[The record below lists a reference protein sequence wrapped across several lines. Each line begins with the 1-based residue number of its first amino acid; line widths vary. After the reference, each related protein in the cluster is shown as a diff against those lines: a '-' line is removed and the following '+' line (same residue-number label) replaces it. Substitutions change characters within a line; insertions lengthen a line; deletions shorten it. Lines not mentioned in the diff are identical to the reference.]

1 MTKERI
7 SVPSHLPVWLLLL
20 AICWH
25 TTAAAFGNDTAK
37 NAVAMPY
44 LNAQLS
50 ITQRVQDLLSRMTLE
65 EKVAQMCQYV
75 GIEHIKA
82 AEARMTKQQ
91 LVNNDAA
98 AFYPGYTPADIE
110 RMVEKGMIGSFLHV
124 VTLKEANHLQELAKK
139 SRLKIPLLI
148 GIDAIHG
155 NGMVSG
161 CTIYPSPIGMAAS
174 WDTATVKQI
183 ARYTA
188 KEMRATGSQWAF
200 SPNLD
205 IARDARWG
213 RVGETFGEDPFLVT
227 AMGVSMIQGLQ
238 GNLDSKDNVI
248 ACAKHLIAGSVPING
263 LNVAP
268 TDISERTLNEIYLPP
283 YRSAVDAGVFTV
295 MPAHNEVNGIACHAN
310 KFLMTD
316 LLRSK
321 WNYKG
326 FYISDFMDI
335 ERLALVHKIAVDQKD
350 AVYKTI
356 TAGMDMHMHGPGF
369 LEPVLELINEKKLSE
384 SRINESVSKILEAK
398 FRLGLFENNQV
409 PEADVSKTVYT
420 QEHTDAS
427 LAIAEKSLV
436 LLKNENVLPLSNR
449 YKRILVT
456 GPNANCQALLGDW
469 SLQQPDD
476 HITTVLKGLQA
487 ASPKGITIA
496 FADVGSSTVSIP
508 SEKINAAVQK
518 AATADITIVVVGENA
533 LRFAGKDRT
542 SGENVDRDN
551 TDLLGNQ
558 LELVQQLY
566 KSGKP
571 VVVVLINGRPL
582 SIPWINEKIPAILEA
597 WEPGGSGG
605 KAIAEVLFGTVNPS
619 GKLPISFPQNVGQVP
634 VFYNRKPSQYVR
646 NYLSSVTKPLYEFGY
661 GLSYTTF
668 SYSDMIVERKEYQPG
683 ESITAQITI
692 TNTGSRQGEEVV
704 QLYITQPVNGIT
716 HPIKELKGFRRLSLQ
731 PGEKQVISFNITPE
745 MLMSYDEHMV
755 QQISKGTYGIMT
767 GGSSV
772 DADLKKAY
780 FSVQ

>member
-1 MTKERI
+1 
-7 SVPSHLPVWLLLL
+7 
-20 AICWH
+20 
-25 TTAAAFGNDTAK
+25 
-37 NAVAMPY
+37 MPY
-44 LNAQLS
+44 LNTQLS
-50 ITQRVQDLLSRMTLE
+50 IPQRVQDLLSRMTLE

-75 GIEHIKA
+75 GVEHMKA
-82 AEARMTKQQ
+82 AELKMSKKQ

-124 VTLKEANHLQELAKK
+124 VTLKEANHLQELARK

-174 WDTATVKQI
+174 WDTALVKQI

-188 KEMRATGSQWAF
+188 QEMRATGSQWAF

-227 AMGVSMIQGLQ
+227 AMGVSMIKGLQ
-238 GNLDSKDNVI
+238 GNLNSKDNVL

-268 TDISERTLNEIYLPP
+268 TDISERTLNEVYLPP
-283 YRSAVDAGVFTV
+283 YKAAVDAGVFTV

-310 KFLMTD
+310 KFLMNE
-316 LLRSK
+316 LLRDK

-335 ERLALVHKIAVDQKD
+335 ERLALVHKIAANQKE
-350 AVYKTI
+350 AVYETI

-369 LEPVLELINEKKLSE
+369 MEAVLQLIKEKRLPE
-384 SRINESVSKILEAK
+384 NRIDESVSKILESK
-398 FRLGLFENNQV
+398 FCLGLFENSETS
-409 PEADVSKTVYT
+409 EADTATAVYT
-420 QEHTDAS
+420 QQHINAS
-427 LAIAEKSLV
+427 LALAEKSLV
-436 LLKNENVLPLSNR
+436 LLKNTGVLPLQNR
-449 YKRILVT
+449 YKKILVT
-456 GPNANCQALLGDW
+456 GPNANCQALRGDW
-469 SLQQPDD
+469 SLQQPAD
-476 HITTVLKGLQA
+476 HITTILKGLQDA
-487 ASPKGITIA
+487 APKGVAID
-496 FADVGSSTVSIP
+496 FCDVGSSTVGIP
-508 SEKINAAVQK
+508 ADKIAEATQRAVN
-518 AATADITIVVVGENA
+518 ADITIVVVGENA

-571 VVVVLINGRPL
+571 VVVVLVNGRPM
-582 SIPWINEKIPAILEA
+582 SIHWISEKIPAILEA

-605 KAIAEVLFGTVNPS
+605 QAIAEVLFGTANPS
-619 GKLPISFPQNVGQVP
+619 GKLPISFPRNVGQVP

-646 NYLSSVTKPLYEFGY
+646 NYLNSTTSPLYEFGY
-661 GLSYTTF
+661 GLSYTRF
-668 SYSDMIVERKEYQPG
+668 SYSDIVLDKKEYQTG
-683 ESITAQITI
+683 ESVMAHVTI
-692 TNTGSRQGEEVV
+692 TNTGSRTGEEVV
-704 QLYITQPVNGIT
+704 QLYITQPINGIT
-716 HPIKELKGFRRLSLQ
+716 HPIKELKGFKRISLQ
-731 PGEKQVISFNITPE
+731 PGEKQVVSFRITPE

-755 QQISKGTYGIMT
+755 QQVSKGIYSIMA
-767 GGSSV
+767 GGSSLDTDV
-772 DADLKKAY
+772 KKAN